1 MELYLPNI
9 ILNTS
14 LIVLI
19 HYIYKLNY
27 NIVKLRND
35 LINLKIINNNRYEV
49 IMEIINNINDN
60 NIDSLNKIN
69 NTIIDIEYIKLNKNL
84 QEEFIT
90 KLQYDRDMLNIN
102 DKFYILNND
111 YINT

>member
-49 IMEIINNINDN
+49 IMEIINNINNN